1 MRLNI
6 EHKVN
11 GIKHSTG
18 YLEEV
23 DVRNIALQ
31 IGNDIDGNEFVA
43 RDVIFRLI
51 GRLRGI
57 ADDGNEFAKNALDEI
72 VHNLYGEF
80 QDYEKRN
87 HNC

>member
-31 IGNDIDGNEFVA
+31 IGNAIDGNEFLA

-51 GRLRGI
+51 AKLRGI
-57 ADDGNEFAKNALDEI
+57 SDGGNEFAKNSLREI
-72 VHNLYGEF
+72 VQNLYGEF
-80 QDYEKRN
+80 QEYEKRN
-87 HNC
+87 HNG